1 MDLPYRL
8 HDGSSTD
15 PVLTVDGATGAPG
28 LELSHWPGNRTPVHL
43 RHRLST
49 GIALRFAMLPE
60 AERRALA
67 EGCTAVVN
75 NHYDTDGLCA
85 AWTVL
90 NPERARSLASRLIA
104 VAAAGDFQRVPDEH
118 AFCVD
123 VLVQAIT
130 DPERS
135 PLKSSLRRLESR
147 ERHQLASDY
156 VLEHLESWLGSE
168 LDERPLAK
176 HADLWGPALERLR
189 ADLELLD
196 DPRTLRR
203 ELDDIDLVLF
213 ELPRGTGVDAMPGRH
228 ALFERGGR
236 DRVLVSARQAD
247 GRDLLRLIVGTR
259 SFFDLDPAEAPPK
272 RFNLE
277 RVAAR
282 LRELESATSDSAWQD
297 DGNRHA
303 SPELWFG
310 TDEHE
315 DYEEHNLA
323 LHPSRLDAT
332 TVLAAIDHAA
342 D

>member
-8 HDGSSTD
+8 HDGSTED
-15 PVLTVDGATGAPG
+15 PVLTVDGTTGAPG
-28 LELSHWPGNRTPVHL
+28 LELSHWPGNRTPPHL

-60 AERRALA
+60 AERRELA

-90 NPERARSLASRLIA
+90 NPERARSLAQRLIA

-118 AFCVD
+118 SFCVD
-123 VLVQAIT
+123 VLIQCVAE
-130 DPERS
+130 PEQS
-135 PLKSSLRRLESR
+135 PLRSSLRRLGPR

-156 VLEHLESWLGSE
+156 VLENLESWLASD
-168 LDERPLAK
+168 LDEKPLAR

-189 ADLELLD
+189 SDLALLD
-196 DPRTLRR
+196 DERTARR
-203 ELDDIDLVLF
+203 ELDDIDLVHY
-213 ELPRGTGVDAMPGRH
+213 ELPVGTTAEQLPGRH
-228 ALFERGGR
+228 ALFERGRR
-236 DRVLVSARQAD
+236 DRVLVSARQ
-247 GRDLLRLIVGTR
+247 RDDRHLLRLIVGTR

-272 RFNLE
+272 RFDLE
-277 RVAAR
+277 RVTAR
-282 LRELESATSDSAWQD
+282 LHEVEAANTECAWRD
-297 DGNRHA
+297 DGNHHA

-310 TDEHE
+310 TDEHT
-315 DYEEHNLA
+315 DYEEHNLG
-323 LHPSRLDAT
+323 LRPSRLDAT
-332 TVLAAIDHAA
+332 GVLAAIDSAA